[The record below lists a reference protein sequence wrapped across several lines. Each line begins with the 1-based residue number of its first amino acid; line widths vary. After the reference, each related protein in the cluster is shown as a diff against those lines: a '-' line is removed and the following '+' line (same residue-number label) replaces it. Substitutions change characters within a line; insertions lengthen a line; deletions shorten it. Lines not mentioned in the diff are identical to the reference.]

1 MYQEGAGKR
10 NKYDSVQERLRS
22 IALYLEQ
29 HSVSTL
35 PDVIAM
41 AINNFDDELV
51 DEGHHLEE
59 LLRDVEAELEAWH
72 EELDDEWNRAQ
83 AVECFCV
90 HKED

>member
-1 MYQEGAGKR
+1 MTA
-10 NKYDSVQERLRS
+10 KYDSVQERLRT
-22 IALYLEQ
+22 IALFLEQ
-29 HSVSTL
+29 HPGSTL

-51 DEGHHLEE
+51 DEGRDLEG
-59 LLRDVEAELEAWH
+59 LLRDVEAEIEAWH
-72 EELDDEWNRAQ
+72 EELDDEWNRTL